1 MKRREF
7 MALAGWFIACP
18 QLVSGQSSERKRRIG
33 LLSPFSEQDN
43 ETQARLA
50 AFKQLLDKLGW
61 IEGRNIQIDLRF
73 SARFETKPLSIGAE
87 TCVNTIGMVRVN
99 GFNAETAGLATAI
112 RNAQS
117 QREILPASTVLSLRW
132 AGSGWSC

>member
-7 MALAGWFIACP
+7 MALASWFIACP
-18 QLVSGQSSERKRRIG
+18 QLASGQSSERKRRIG

-61 IEGRNIQIDLRF
+61 TEYPDRSSVQR
-73 SARFETKPLSIGAE
+73 R
-87 TCVNTIGMVRVN
+87 
-99 GFNAETAGLATAI
+99 
-112 RNAQS
+112 QS
-117 QREILPASTVLSLRW
+117 GTHPR
-132 AGSGWSC
+132 GSCGTHRTRS